1 MKKWSITRPDE
12 AAAGALTKSSD
23 LEPLCAAVLAARGI
37 RTVQAAADF
46 LGSDE
51 LSDPFLI
58 RDMQEA
64 AEVINEAVESGKP
77 ICVYGDYDCDGV
89 TATVMLYSYLECL
102 GADVR
107 FYIPERSEGYGMNEA
122 SIRQLAQEGVALI
135 ITVDNGIAALAEAE
149 LIAQLGMTLV

>member
-12 AAAGALTKSSD
+12 AAAGALTKGSD
-23 LEPLCAAVLAARGI
+23 LEPLCAVVLAARGI

-77 ICVYGDYDCDGV
+77 ICVYGDYDCESPPRGCCTLIWNV
-89 TATVMLYSYLECL
+89 WGRMCGFTYPSAARATA
-102 GADVR
+102 
-107 FYIPERSEGYGMNEA
+107 
-122 SIRQLAQEGVALI
+122 
-135 ITVDNGIAALAEAE
+135 
-149 LIAQLGMTLV
+149 